1 MTEGQIAAIAGE
13 HYVAH
18 KIAMLGFLPTLVRQR
33 TPRVDLLVSSEQG
46 GRTVAIQIKSAF
58 HATRESNAP
67 AKDAQYELRFP
78 LGYRAINSSSDAAF
92 FCFVDLKRLT
102 PMATPDV
109 YVVPAAV
116 LKQEYEGVYFRKY
129 AQMHHQRSWQS
140 MQQYRNNWE
149 ALVKSLTSE
158 PEDSSARIIHAP
170 ELGNLRRHWV
180 NNLGSGDREILPP
193 RLLSYD
199 TGTAG

>member
-1 MTEGQIAAIAGE
+1 MTEAQIAAIAGE

-33 TPRVDLLVSSEQG
+33 TPRVDLLVSSDRA

-58 HATRESNAP
+58 HATRESASA

-78 LGYRAINSSSDAAF
+78 LGYRAINSSTDATF

-102 PMATPDV
+102 PMATPDA
-109 YVVPAAV
+109 YIVPAMV

-149 ALVKSLTSE
+149 PLVKCLSE
-158 PEDSSARIIHAP
+158 PEETSPRIIHAP
-170 ELGNLRRHWV
+170 ELGGLRRQWT
-180 NNLGSGDREILPP
+180 NTISGAERESLPV
-193 RLLSYD
+193 RLLNYD